1 MADIMANNMIKLK
14 INSNLVAFSFVASLN
29 FGWRSHGN
37 NFGDFW

>member
-14 INSNLVAFSFVASLN
+14 IDPNLVVFSFVASLY
-29 FGWRSHGN
+29 FEWWSHGN